1 MATWA
6 MSRSIVE
13 LIKENAMGIDR
24 TFYAIVGIKASDIT
38 LDDDLIDRLRDEE
51 VGSLWWVDSNNMSGG
66 EAYIGIGL
74 HSQHHHTMDASATEI
89 SAVDFAAAVTKAT
102 LELEAIGYQ
111 GEVKMYVLMAI
122 S

>member
-1 MATWA
+1 
-6 MSRSIVE
+6 
-13 LIKENAMGIDR
+13 MGIDR

-51 VGSLWWVDSNNMSGG
+51 VGSLWWVDSNAMSDG
-66 EAYIGIGL
+66 ESYIGIGL
-74 HSQHHHTMDASATEI
+74 HCQNHHEMDDSVTEI